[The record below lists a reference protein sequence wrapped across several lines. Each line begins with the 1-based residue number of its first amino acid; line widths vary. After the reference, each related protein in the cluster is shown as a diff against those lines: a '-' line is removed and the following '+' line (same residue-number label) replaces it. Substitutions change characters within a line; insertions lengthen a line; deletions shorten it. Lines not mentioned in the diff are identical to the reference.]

1 MDLVHDAV
9 NSRGRMAVR
18 DADGA
23 DGLEFRL
30 KVLRGAEVVGAG
42 NEGADDGV
50 LGGGCGAGVVAGI
63 EVGVGGFAVDGGGL
77 IGMDEDVKEG
87 KVAV

>member
-23 DGLEFRL
+23 DCLEFRL

-42 NEGADDGV
+42 DEAMDDKV
-50 LGGGCGAGVVAGI
+50 LGGGVSEGVVVGI
-63 EVGVGGFAVDGGGL
+63 EVGVGWL
-77 IGMDEDVKEG
+77 YR
-87 KVAV
+87 